1 MTTTLQTPNRTGLNP
16 GHEFEALMSRL
27 DEITDLLK
35 ANGERSVDSYHRELG
50 QILWEYCGMAC
61 NAAGLKK
68 ALEAIP
74 SLEEEFWRNVSV
86 PGRTDDLNQELE
98 KAQRLIDF
106 LELGKLI
113 AEDALHREESCGGHF
128 REEHET
134 EDNEA
139 KRDDEN
145 FSYVAAWEYRG
156 PGNPP
161 KLNKESLNFEYLKP
175 SQRSYK

>member
-1 MTTTLQTPNRTGLNP
+1 MDDIHKDL
-16 GHEFEALMSRL
+16 GHIM
-27 DEITDLLK
+27 
-35 ANGERSVDSYHRELG
+35 
-50 QILWEYCGMAC
+50 WEYCGMAR

-139 KRDDEN
+139 KRDDGT
-145 FSYVAAWEYRG
+145 SATSRPGSTGGRG
-156 PGNPP
+156 IRPN
-161 KLNKESLNFEYLKP
+161 
-175 SQRSYK
+175 